1 MTRDENAAEDESL
14 IKRLTRRVTWN
25 QTYLQYLQTSSFI
38 FIFNLIWLSNIHCIN
53 NTYIKLSLF

>member
-38 FIFNLIWLSNIHCIN
+38 FIFNL
-53 NTYIKLSLF
+53 